1 MFWLF
6 WQMVEVVFGFLCYV
20 LPWFFVGILV
30 ISVAREFRAEFR
42 PKGDFS
48 RTNA

>member
-6 WQMVEVVFGFLCYV
+6 WQMVGVAFGFLCYV

-30 ISVAREFRAEFR
+30 ISVAREFHAELR
-42 PKGDFS
+42 PKNDFS